1 MDHFWNQYTGET
13 NGSCI
18 NYLSMWIITGI
29 FSAALDLL
37 ILLLPIP
44 IIWSLKTH
52 WSKKLPV
59 SCLLAL
65 GTLVVIAAVIRL
77 VYMSHM
83 MNVTDI
89 TWALG
94 PAQIWTSLEP
104 SLGIVSSCL
113 ITIFPPMVSSVRSIL
128 GLKRESINDRSLG
141 RKLPSF
147 GSMAPDPRCRN
158 GNTSRF
164 GVEEDRLA
172 LVTLGCNQAR
182 ITAVAGPTSSYGV
195 AEGGIK
201 VDKSFSVIGLEGT
214 KAV

>member
-1 MDHFWNQYTGET
+1 
-13 NGSCI
+13 
-18 NYLSMWIITGI
+18 
-29 FSAALDLL
+29 
-37 ILLLPIP
+37 
-44 IIWSLKTH
+44 
-52 WSKKLPV
+52 
-59 SCLLAL
+59 
-65 GTLVVIAAVIRL
+65 
-77 VYMSHM
+77 
-83 MNVTDI
+83 
-89 TWALG
+89 
-94 PAQIWTSLEP
+94 
-104 SLGIVSSCL
+104 
-113 ITIFPPMVSSVRSIL
+113 MVSGVRSIL
-128 GLKRESINDRSLG
+128 GLKRESLNDTSLG

-164 GVEEDRLA
+164 RVEEDRLA